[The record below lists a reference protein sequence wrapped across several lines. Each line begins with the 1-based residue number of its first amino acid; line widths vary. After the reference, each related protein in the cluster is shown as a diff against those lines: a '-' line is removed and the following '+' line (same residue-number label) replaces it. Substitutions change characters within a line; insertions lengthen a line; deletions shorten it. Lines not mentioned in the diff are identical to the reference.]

1 MAKLSLNLDTRS
13 SKNGTG
19 QIRLR
24 INHRG
29 TSAFVGTGVYVE
41 PQFFIAGN
49 LYDPIRSKAP
59 MAMTL
64 RDKVARLVRAVE
76 EFIAET
82 DKATLNGMSA
92 TDIRE
97 KALGS
102 ETESQYQYG
111 AGSYSSG
118 VGYAA
123 YGAQTSPADAFGGS
137 CYRMTASTKRNAQS
151 GDFVAF
157 FEEYGESRRTDK
169 TRESYAYAAKV
180 LRLYCAARGLR
191 TLTFDDVNYA
201 RLVDYAR
208 WLSETKS
215 PATRHMFESYVRAAY
230 KDAQKRRLVS
240 RDSDPYYDYS
250 IARVPLKD
258 IDCLTAK
265 QMKRLM
271 LYEPK
276 QAGLQM
282 GRDVAL
288 MSFYLCGHN
297 LIDIYEMGMPK
308 DGACVFVRHKIEQ
321 RYQREVK
328 IHIEPEFQ
336 SLIDK
341 YKGNGM
347 LLKFKATYQNYDS
360 FRHKIAHRL
369 RELSTEIGFN
379 VSMPR
384 IRRTWATIA
393 AELDCPDRVI
403 NKSMGHVDNTV
414 KDVSYERYDWS
425 RTAEWNRRVIDY
437 VLKA

>member
-13 SKNGTG
+13 SRNGAG

-29 TSAFVGTGVYVE
+29 TSAFVGTGVYVN

-64 RDKVARLVRAVE
+64 RDKVARVVRAVE

-82 DKATLNGMSA
+82 DKATLNGMTA
-92 TDIRE
+92 TDIRDQ
-97 KALGS
+97 ALGS
-102 ETESQYQYG
+102 PKNDS
-111 AGSYSSG
+111 
-118 VGYAA
+118 
-123 YGAQTSPADAFGGS
+123 GAQTSPADEFSGS
-137 CYRMTASTKRNAQS
+137 CGRMTASTKRNAHS

-169 TRESYAYAAKV
+169 TRESYSYAAKV

-191 TLTFDDVNYA
+191 TMTFDDVNYA

-230 KDAQKRRLVS
+230 KDAQKRRLIS
-240 RDSDPYYDYS
+240 RDRDPYYDYS

-276 QAGLQM
+276 QAGLQL

-297 LIDIYEMGMPK
+297 LIDLYEMGMQK

-341 YKGNGM
+341 YQGNGM
-347 LLKFKATYQNYDS
+347 LLKFKSTYPNYDS

-403 NKSMGHVDNTV
+403 DKSMGHVDKTV

-425 RTAEWNRRVIDY
+425 RTAEWNRKVIDY

>member
-24 INHRG
+24 INHKC

-59 MAMTL
+59 MSMTL
-64 RDKVARLVRAVE
+64 RDKVSRVVRAVE
-76 EFIAET
+76 WFIADT
-82 DKATLNGMSA
+82 DKVTLNGMTA

-97 KALGS
+97 KALGDLGNKS
-102 ETESQYQYG
+102 EQN
-111 AGSYSSG
+111 A
-118 VGYAA
+118 
-123 YGAQTSPADAFGGS
+123 PADAFGGVDG
-137 CYRMTASTKRNAQS
+137 RMTASKKRNAQS

-169 TRESYAYAAKV
+169 TRESYVYAAKV

-191 TLTFDDVNYA
+191 NLTFDDVNYA
-201 RLVDYAR
+201 RLMDYAR

-215 PATRHMFESYVRAAY
+215 PATRHMMESYVRAAY

-240 RDSDPYYDYS
+240 RDRDPYFDYS

-276 QAGLQM
+276 RTGLQL

-297 LIDIYEMGMPK
+297 LIDLYEMRLPK

-341 YKGNGM
+341 YQGDGM
-347 LLKFKATYQNYDS
+347 LLRFKSTYPNYDS

-369 RELSTEIGFN
+369 RELSTDIGFD

-403 NKSMGHVDNTV
+403 DKSMGHVDKTV
-414 KDVSYERYDWS
+414 KDVSYERYDWG
-425 RTAEWNRRVIDY
+425 RTAEWNRKVIDY
-437 VLKA
+437 VMKA

>member
-1 MAKLSLNLDTRS
+1 M
-13 SKNGTG
+13 
-19 QIRLR
+19 
-24 INHRG
+24 
-29 TSAFVGTGVYVE
+29 
-41 PQFFIAGN
+41 
-49 LYDPIRSKAP
+49 
-59 MAMTL
+59 
-64 RDKVARLVRAVE
+64 
-76 EFIAET
+76 
-82 DKATLNGMSA
+82 
-92 TDIRE
+92 
-97 KALGS
+97 
-102 ETESQYQYG
+102 
-111 AGSYSSG
+111 
-118 VGYAA
+118 
-123 YGAQTSPADAFGGS
+123 
-137 CYRMTASTKRNAQS
+137 
-151 GDFVAF
+151 
-157 FEEYGESRRTDK
+157 
-169 TRESYAYAAKV
+169 
-180 LRLYCAARGLR
+180 
-191 TLTFDDVNYA
+191 TFDDVNYA

-230 KDAQKRRLVS
+230 KDAQKRRLIS
-240 RDSDPYYDYS
+240 RDRDPYYDYS

-276 QAGLQM
+276 QAGLQL

-297 LIDIYEMGMPK
+297 LIDLYEMGMQK

-341 YKGNGM
+341 YQGNGM
-347 LLKFKATYQNYDS
+347 LLKFKSTYPNYDS

-403 NKSMGHVDNTV
+403 DKSMGHVDKTV

-425 RTAEWNRRVIDY
+425 RTAEWNRKVIDY